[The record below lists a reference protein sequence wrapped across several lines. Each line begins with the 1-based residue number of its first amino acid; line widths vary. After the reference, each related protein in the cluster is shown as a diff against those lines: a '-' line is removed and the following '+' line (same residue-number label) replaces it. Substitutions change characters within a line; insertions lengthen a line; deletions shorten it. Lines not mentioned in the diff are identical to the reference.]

1 MNPDTPFLTQPF
13 PEHSAQDQ
21 TLIRAVLQSRLK
33 ELDRKIIVLDDD
45 PTGMQAVHG
54 VSIYTGWDIP
64 AIRQGFAEKGGM
76 FFILTNSRRF
86 TRTQTEQVHR
96 EIARNIVVVSRECGR
111 KYIIISRS
119 DSTLRGHYPYET
131 EALQQ
136 EMEQLTGEKI
146 DGEVIVP
153 FFGEGGRITMD
164 NVHYVK
170 DGDSFIPVSATEFAR
185 DTLFPYTSSHLGKWC
200 EEKTNSR
207 YKAADMIYITLE
219 SLRRFSIKQ
228 IVRQL
233 EQATDFNKI
242 IVNAVDYSD
251 LETFLCA
258 YSAAVRRGKTFLFRS
273 AASLT
278 KALGGIPNKPLLRR
292 DQLIQR
298 HHSSGGLVVVASP
311 SEKTTLQLETLR
323 LSRLPVLF
331 IEFNQHLVESMPG
344 PLEKELER
352 VVALT
357 ENGITNGHTV
367 VLHTRRKRVDA
378 GQAVHESQ
386 LLLNLKISKA
396 ITQIVS
402 SIHTPP
408 AFLLAKGGTTASDV
422 ISGALNI
429 NRVSVMGQISP
440 GVPVWMTGAGC
451 RFPDMPFII
460 FPGNVGDETTLQDV
474 VAELLEPPERDN
486 P

>member
-1 MNPDTPFLTQPF
+1 MNPDTPLLTQTL
-13 PEHSAQDQ
+13 PEHSAQDP

-54 VSIYTGWDIP
+54 VSIYTDWDIS
-64 AIRQGFAEKGGM
+64 AIRQGFAEKGEM
-76 FFILTNSRRF
+76 FFVLTNSRSF
-86 TRTQTEQVHR
+86 TRARAEQVHR
-96 EIARNIVVVSRECGR
+96 EIARNIVAVSRECGR

-131 EALQQ
+131 EALRQ
-136 EMEQLTGEKI
+136 EMEQLTGQKI
-146 DGEVIVP
+146 DGEIIVP
-153 FFGEGGRITMD
+153 FFSEGGRITMD

-170 DGDSFIPVSATEFAR
+170 DGDSFVPVSGTEFAR
-185 DTLFPYTSSHLGKWC
+185 DTLFPYTSSHLGEWC
-200 EEKTNSR
+200 EEKTNGH

-219 SLRRFSIKQ
+219 SLRHFSTKQ
-228 IVRQL
+228 IVWQL
-233 EQATDFNKI
+233 EQAADFNKI

-258 YSAAVRRGKTFLFRS
+258 YSVAVGRGKTFLFRS

-278 KALGGIPNKPLLRR
+278 KALGGIPDKPLLRR
-292 DQLIQR
+292 VQLIQGL
-298 HHSSGGLVVVASP
+298 HSNGGLVVVASP
-311 SEKTTLQLETLR
+311 SEKTTLQLEMLH

-331 IEFNQHLVESMPG
+331 IEFNQHLVEDTPG
-344 PLEKELER
+344 QLEKELER
-352 VVALT
+352 VIVLT
-357 ENGITNGHTV
+357 ENGIANGHTV

-378 GQAVHESQ
+378 GQSVHESQ
-386 LLLNLKISKA
+386 LILHSKISKA

-440 GVPVWMTGAGC
+440 GVPVWMTGVGC

-460 FPGNVGDETTLQDV
+460 FPGNVGDETTLRDV
-474 VAELLEPPERDN
+474 VAKLLEPPERDN
-486 P
+486 L